1 MRICFKDHS
10 SVKDF
15 FLKNRILCVHG
26 SVLSIIGTC
35 WKSWDKM
42 NFIIINVFLT
52 GKYHFWELLTACFFN
67 FQWGWW
73 WWLIIFS
80 EWLTDERRLHLYCI
94 FQPGP
99 LSEILTI
106 TNLRHAASRI
116 WTCTESEFRLCWM
129 KLCSSNNH
137 YTKALRSSLHQL
149 KV

>member
-52 GKYHFWELLTACFFN
+52 GKYHFWELLTACFLTFN
-67 FQWGWW
+67 GVDDD
-73 WWLIIFS
+73 
-80 EWLTDERRLHLYCI
+80 DELFFRNDWPTKGVCI
-94 FQPGP
+94 FMASSSRDHCRRFLPSQISNTPRAGFELAQN
-99 LSEILTI
+99 LSSDFVEWSCAAVI
-106 TNLRHAASRI
+106 TTTPKRYEAR
-116 WTCTESEFRLCWM
+116 CTS
-129 KLCSSNNH
+129 
-137 YTKALRSSLHQL
+137 
-149 KV
+149 